1 MNILFA
7 YYHTILPKRGGTER
21 VAYTVAH
28 ALKRC
33 GHSVYFI
40 ATHATEKDFSDS
52 FTSDYFFIRE
62 EESHEKRRQIII
74 DTCENLHIDVL
85 INVAGESGHRNIFS
99 NKVLPNTKI
108 ISWFHFD
115 VYGYIK
121 YFLRGHSPSRLKRWV
136 LDILFRIGI
145 NVHYLK
151 RAPIHRKRYLE
162 VIEVSDAV
170 VGVTPVIAQQLKQFT
185 GSKSDKII
193 SILNPTSFP
202 GVRPIYDTKAKE
214 KLLIYVGH
222 LSLAKHVEKIIGAW
236 ARLAHK
242 YPDWKLEIAGDGEKK
257 ESLMRMVQKR
267 NIPRVHFHGRVSDV
281 NSLYNRAEHLILASD
296 SFESFGCV
304 VIESLT
310 YGCYPIVIDYPS
322 AKVVIPDS
330 HIGTRIYKRSSAAL
344 AKAIDHAISTNK
356 SNRSNM
362 EAVTQHLAS
371 FNIDKIAQE
380 WQTLL
385 TRITH
390 Q

>member
-7 YYHTILPKRGGTER
+7 YCRTILPKRGGTER
-21 VAYTVAH
+21 VVYTVAN
-28 ALKRC
+28 ALKHYD
-33 GHSVYFI
+33 HSVYFV
-40 ATHATEKDFSDS
+40 ATHATEEDLRDRS
-52 FTSDYFFIRE
+52 TSEHILIPADA
-62 EESHEKRRQIII
+62 SHEKRKQEIIQMC
-74 DTCENLHIDVL
+74 DKLRIDVL
-85 INVAGESGHRNIFS
+85 VNVAGECGHCDIFS

-121 YFLRGHSPSRLKRWV
+121 YFLRGHTPSRLKRWI
-136 LDILFRIGI
+136 LDALFHIGI
-145 NVHYLK
+145 NAHYLK
-151 RAPIHRKRYLE
+151 WKPIHRKRYQE

-170 VGVTPVIAQQLKQFT
+170 VGVTPVIAEQLKKFT
-185 GSKSDKII
+185 GSNSDKIT

-202 GVRPIYDTKAKE
+202 DVCPVYDSKAKE
-214 KLLIYVGH
+214 KSLIYVGH
-222 LSLAKHVEKIIGAW
+222 LSLPKHVEKIVDAW
-236 ARLAHK
+236 GRIAHK
-242 YPDWKLEIAGDGEKK
+242 HPDWKLEIAGDGEKK
-257 ESLMRMVQKR
+257 ESLMHMVRKR
-267 NIPRVHFHGRVSDV
+267 NIPRVHFLGRISDV

-356 SNRSNM
+356 SNRNNM

-371 FNIDKIAQE
+371 FNIDKVAQE
-380 WQTLL
+380 WQSLL